1 MSNIKKISLGIGAF
15 LFYFIIHDFVTLP
28 FNILNIDFIKLPLL
42 IRTIYFM
49 VFDIFV
55 ITILFLIFKKEIISN
70 FKDLKKNHKEY
81 FEEYL
86 KYWFLVLGLMIISN
100 IFIGFFTDSIAS
112 NQDAINELFT
122 KNPIYIIFS
131 AVLIAPI
138 AEELIFRL
146 SLRYIIKN
154 DWVYI
159 IVSGLSFGLIHI
171 LSAESFMSELI
182 YLIPY
187 AIPGLIFAYVHT
199 KSKNIF
205 VPIGLH
211 FIHNGFL
218 ISLKVFTS
226 IFGW

>member
-1 MSNIKKISLGIGAF
+1 MLNIKKISIGIGAF
-15 LFYFIIHDFVTLP
+15 LFYFIVHDFAILP

-42 IRTIYFM
+42 IRTLYFM

-55 ITILFLIFKKEIISN
+55 ITILFLIFKKEIINN
-70 FKDLKKNHKEY
+70 FIDLKKNHKEY
-81 FEEYL
+81 FEKYL
-86 KYWFLVLGLMIISN
+86 KYWFLALGLMIISN
-100 IFIGFFTDSIAS
+100 GIITMFTDSIAA

-122 KNPIYIIFS
+122 RNPIYIVFS

-138 AEELIFRL
+138 AEELVFRL

-154 DWVYI
+154 DWAYI
-159 IVSGLSFGLIHI
+159 IISGLSFGIIHI
-171 LSAESFMSELI
+171 LSAENVMSELV

-187 AIPGLIFAYVHT
+187 TIPGLIFAYVHT

-218 ISLKVFTS
+218 MSLKVFTS